1 MSSKEQETRSKKPY
15 ELKKQTQHETNTN
28 IVSNWNAHNFG
39 ELYILIRLGL
49 IFQRMGGPCKLVR
62 EDGKKCT
69 APACTDNFQVRP
81 FVYDGVRY
89 HSCEQAFQ
97 AHKFL
102 PGPDRERISK
112 LRPNIG
118 ESDHDFGMRCW
129 SAGQHGSAEYFRSD
143 WEAVKVGIMFAV
155 NEAKYLQHDDLRN
168 DLLATGSLPI
178 IGGPSTSWTFR
189 GNSYGWS
196 NWNGLIQMR
205 LREQFRA
212 PEERAPGVLEGLLA
226 QFDAYFADT

>member
-1 MSSKEQETRSKKPY
+1 M
-15 ELKKQTQHETNTN
+15 
-28 IVSNWNAHNFG
+28 
-39 ELYILIRLGL
+39 
-49 IFQRMGGPCKLVR
+49 
-62 EDGKKCT
+62 
-69 APACTDNFQVRP
+69 
-81 FVYDGVRY
+81 
-89 HSCEQAFQ
+89 
-97 AHKFL
+97 
-102 PGPDRERISK
+102 
-112 LRPNIG
+112 
-118 ESDHDFGMRCW
+118 
-129 SAGQHGSAEYFRSD
+129 
-143 WEAVKVGIMFAV
+143 GIMFAV